1 MPEERSPRPAD
12 VDPEDATPSEGG
24 APGGAPAPFEGVD
37 EDVTS
42 PEERIE
48 ERAKRERDG

>member
-12 VDPEDATPSEGG
+12 VDPEDATPTDAGTPEGT
-24 APGGAPAPFEGVD
+24 PSPLQGVD

-42 PEERIE
+42 PEERLD
-48 ERAKRERDG
+48 ERARRERDD